1 MRQSILSATGLC
13 LIALATSPLGFG
25 APPTAPK
32 SRIPGIHV
40 GKVVAE
46 IRTVATAADGLP
58 SDDVLSVALTAAGEI
73 YAGTARGLARFEG
86 GKWSAVSALSA
97 PAPLLAP
104 IDGGVYATS
113 GGKLWL
119 VRGDRPEAIASL
131 PSAGSATQLQSLVAS
146 NRNVGNTILL
156 GTPAGLF
163 QLGKNQFVPV
173 ASLNGLLGKE
183 KDVRQVAI
191 AGDGRIAVAAA
202 DGLFL
207 RKDSGTWDRPNPVD
221 GARSWLPRDVRGV
234 AFDSQGDLWFASPA
248 GVGRL
253 KEGKWSLYAG
263 EDGLP
268 YNDFT
273 TATAGADGTVW
284 FGTRIGAI
292 RFDGKV
298 WNYRQ
303 GRRWLPDDHVR
314 AIALASNGDAWFAT
328 AKGLG
333 RIERRPTTLAE
344 KAAFF
349 EAMIDKYH
357 RRTSYGY
364 VGSVALSQPGD
375 RSRTTQYDDDN
386 DGLWTGMYGAGE
398 CFAYAATHE
407 PIAKKRAK
415 AAFEALRFLSQVTQG
430 GEHPTAKGFPARSI
444 RPTSDPDPN
453 RPDQAEWDER
463 QQQRDPLHKVIKPRW
478 PKSADGKWYWKCDT
492 SSDELDGHYFLYAC
506 YYDLVA
512 ETAEEK
518 QAARDVIAAVTDHLL
533 EHNFNLIDHDGKPTR
548 WARFGPETLNQVAWM
563 EGRGLNSL
571 SILSYLAVAAHATG
585 EKRFRDAFQKLAH
598 DQAYLANIVTA
609 KVQTGPSTG
618 NQSDDEMAF
627 MCYFNLLRYGTDP
640 EVRRAATISLRRY
653 WSLEEPEH
661 SPLFNFIFAASYD
674 GIGRFE
680 RRAPTNCVSD
690 GVDFLKRYPLD
701 RCDWGFTN
709 RHRLDV
715 TLMTGFG
722 GRRRLPRGEYRTR
735 GVLPIDERF
744 IEHWNYDPW
753 TIDGNGSGRTLADGA
768 SFLLP
773 YYIGRYFGFI
783 IEDAPQSGASSK
795 LSIGSVGR

>member
-1 MRQSILSATGLC
+1 MGLS
-13 LIALATSPLGFG
+13 TSPFAFG
-25 APPTAPK
+25 APPAAPK
-32 SRIPGIHV
+32 PRIPGVHV
-40 GKVVAE
+40 SKVVAE
-46 IRTVATAADGLP
+46 IRTVATTADGLP
-58 SDDVLSVALTAAGEI
+58 SDDVSSVAITTAGEI
-73 YAGTARGLARFEG
+73 YAATARGLARFAG
-86 GKWSAVSALSA
+86 GKWSAVRELSA
-97 PAPLLAP
+97 PVNLLSP
-104 IDGGVYATS
+104 IRGGVFAAS
-113 GGKLWL
+113 GGKLWR
-119 VRGDRPEAIASL
+119 VRRDRSEAIASL
-131 PSAGSATQLQSLVAS
+131 PSTNSPTELHSLAAS
-146 NRNVGNTILL
+146 NGNDANTVLL
-156 GTPAGLF
+156 GTRSGVF
-163 QLGKNQFVPV
+163 QLAKTRFVPV
-173 ASLNGLLGKE
+173 EPLNELLGKDKE
-183 KDVRQVAI
+183 VRQVAI

-202 DGLFL
+202 AGLFL
-207 RKDSGTWDRPNPVD
+207 RESPGAWDRPNPVD

-234 AFDSQGDLWFASPA
+234 TFDSKGDLWFASPA

-253 KEGKWSLYAG
+253 REGKWSLHAG

-273 TATAGADGTVW
+273 TATAGADGTAW

-292 RFDGKV
+292 RFDGKA

-314 AIALASNGDAWFAT
+314 AIALSPNGDAWFAT

-333 RIERRPTTLAE
+333 RIERRSTTLAE

-375 RSRTTQYDDDN
+375 LNRTMQYDDDN

-398 CFAYAATHE
+398 CFAYAATHN
-407 PIAKKRAK
+407 PLAKKRAK

-430 GEHPTAKGFPARSI
+430 GEHPTAKGFPARSV

-453 RPDQAEWDER
+453 RPDQEEWDER
-463 QQQRDPLHKVIKPRW
+463 QKQRDPLHKLISPRW

-518 QAARDVIAAVTDHLL
+518 QSARDVIAAVTDHLL

-548 WARFGPETLNQVAWM
+548 WARFGPETLNQLAWM

-598 DQAYLANIVTA
+598 DQAYLANIVAA
-609 KVQTGPSTG
+609 KIHAGPSTG

-744 IEHWNYDPW
+744 IEHWNYDSW

-783 IEDAPQSGASSK
+783 IEDAPQTGATSK
-795 LSIGSVGR
+795 LSMGSVGR

>member
-1 MRQSILSATGLC
+1 MRQSILRATSIC
-13 LIALATSPLGFG
+13 LIALSTSPVGFG

-32 SRIPGIHV
+32 PRIPGIHV
-40 GKVVAE
+40 GEVVAE
-46 IRTVATAADGLP
+46 IRTVATAANGLP
-58 SDDVLSVALTAAGEI
+58 SDDVSSVALTPTGEI

-86 GKWSAVSALSA
+86 GKWSPVGVLAA
-97 PAPLLAP
+97 PVNLLAP
-104 IDGGVYATS
+104 IQGGVYAAA

-119 VRGDRPEAIASL
+119 VRGDRAEGIASL
-131 PSAGSATQLQSLVAS
+131 PGTDSTNELRSLTAS
-146 NRNVGNTILL
+146 DGPNGHTVWL
-156 GTPAGLF
+156 GTRSGLF
-163 QLGKNQFVPV
+163 QMSKTEFVPV
-173 ASLNGLLGKE
+173 ASLTDLLGKDKE
-183 KDVRQVAI
+183 VRQIAIAANDRVAI
-191 AGDGRIAVAAA
+191 AAAG
-202 DGLFL
+202 GLFV
-207 RKDSGTWDRPNPVD
+207 RESSGAWDRLNPIE

-234 AFDSQGDLWFASPA
+234 AFDSKGDLWFASPG
-248 GVGRL
+248 GVGCL
-253 KEGKWSLYAG
+253 KGGKWSLYTG

-273 TATAGADGTVW
+273 TVAAGSDGTVW

-292 RFDGKV
+292 RFDGKI

-303 GRRWLPDDHVR
+303 GRRWLPDDRVR
-314 AIALASNGDAWFAT
+314 AIALSPSGDAWFAT

-333 RIERRPTTLAE
+333 RIERRPTTLAD

-357 RRTSYGY
+357 RRTPYGY

-375 RSRTTQYDDDN
+375 VSHTTQYDDDN

-398 CFAYAATHE
+398 CFAYAATHD

-430 GEHPTAKGFPARSI
+430 GEHPAPKGFPARSI
-444 RPTSDPDPN
+444 RPTSDSDPN
-453 RPDQAEWDER
+453 QAYSDEIDQRELR
-463 QQQRDPLHKVIKPRW
+463 RDPLHKVIKPRW

-512 ETAEEK
+512 ETEEER
-518 QAARDVIAAVTDHLL
+518 QPARELIAAVTDHLL
-533 EHNFNLIDHDGKPTR
+533 EHDFNLIDHDGKPTR
-548 WARFGPETLNQVAWM
+548 WARFGPNTLNQLAWS

-571 SILSYLAVAAHATG
+571 STLSYLAVAAHATG
-585 EKRFRDAFQKLAH
+585 EKRFRDAFQNLAH
-598 DQAYLANIVTA
+598 HHAYLANIMTA

-680 RRAPTNCVSD
+680 RRAPSTCLAE
-690 GVDFLKRYPLD
+690 GVDFLNRYPLD
-701 RCDWGFTN
+701 RCDWGFKN
-709 RHRLDV
+709 SHRLDV
-715 TLMTGFG
+715 VHMPGFG
-722 GRRRLPRGEYRTR
+722 GRRRLPRGELRTR
-735 GVLPIDERF
+735 GVVPIDERF
-744 IEHWNYDPW
+744 IERWNYDPW
-753 TIDGNGSGRTLADGA
+753 TLDETRTGRTLADGA

-773 YYIGRYFGFI
+773 YYIGRYFGFLV
-783 IEDAPQSGASSK
+783 EDAPQNGASTR
-795 LSIGSVGR
+795 LSLSDNGR